1 MADTPLIH
9 ALVADDEPH
18 IGRIIK
24 MKLEQG
30 PFRVTLA
37 YDGREALEVL
47 RREPDIG
54 IVLLDLMMPYLSGL
68 DVLAEMKRDERLKHV
83 PAIVLTAAGQ
93 DQQHDRAMEL
103 GASEF
108 LTKPFS
114 PKKLYARAAELVRY
128 GLAIESFGPGA
139 VAVRETPSMLG
150 EIDAAALLRDLAE
163 HMAEWDETLPLERR
177 LLHVAATM
185 ACYGSVRA
193 GRRLKA
199 EEMNALLREMEATP
213 NSGQCNHGRPTYVE
227 LKLSDIEKL
236 FGRR

>member
-1 MADTPLIH
+1 MQVIH

-47 RREPDIG
+47 QRETDIG

-68 DVLAEMKRDERLKHV
+68 DVLSEMKKDERLAKL
-83 PAIVLTAAGQ
+83 PTIVLTAAGQ
-93 DQQHDRAMEL
+93 EQQHRSAVEL

-114 PKKLYARAAELVRY
+114 PKRLYARAAELA
-128 GLAIESFGPGA
+128 G
-139 VAVRETPSMLG
+139 VATDPS
-150 EIDAAALLRDLAE
+150 AE
-163 HMAEWDETLPLERR
+163 A
-177 LLHVAATM
+177 
-185 ACYGSVRA
+185 S
-193 GRRLKA
+193 
-199 EEMNALLREMEATP
+199 
-213 NSGQCNHGRPTYVE
+213 
-227 LKLSDIEKL
+227 
-236 FGRR
+236 

>member
-1 MADTPLIH
+1 MADPVVIH

-47 RREPDIG
+47 RREGDIG

-68 DVLAEMKRDERLKHV
+68 DVLSEMKKDDRLKDI
-83 PAIVLTAAGQ
+83 PSIVLTAAGQ
-93 DQQHDRAMEL
+93 DQQHDLAMDL

-114 PKKLYARAAELVRY
+114 PKKLYARAAELV
-128 GLAIESFGPGA
+128 GLTADDTAG
-139 VAVRETPSMLG
+139 
-150 EIDAAALLRDLAE
+150 DAA
-163 HMAEWDETLPLERR
+163 
-177 LLHVAATM
+177 
-185 ACYGSVRA
+185 
-193 GRRLKA
+193 
-199 EEMNALLREMEATP
+199 
-213 NSGQCNHGRPTYVE
+213 
-227 LKLSDIEKL
+227 
-236 FGRR
+236 